1 MLKFILFC
9 KNLLSKSVIIVRKK
23 LNHQKRITVYKIIQ
37 LNIAQGV
44 KRLLKLLRC
53 MYLILYL
60 LIIPLVL
67 LFKY

>member
-23 LNHQKRITVYKIIQ
+23 LNHQKRITIYKIIQ

-44 KRLLKLLRC
+44 KRLLKLLQC